1 MTPGLRARETLPG
14 KESLPFGPATI
25 SSAVR
30 SATIPRQRQSATPDS
45 QAGRITIARPAPA
58 LTATATIGGQGL
70 QRPHGHM
77 LSMFFASSGSW
88 AAASFARR
96 TCSLA
101 RSPGDISEAANSMAA
116 LPPLMAIARVTIA

>member
-1 MTPGLRARETLPG
+1 M
-14 KESLPFGPATI
+14 PFGPATI

-30 SATIPRQRQSATPDS
+30 SATISRQRKSATPDS
-45 QAGRITIARPAPA
+45 QADVSPSLVRTRA